1 MTPLRTLLFVA
12 GILSSARARET
23 RVSYDY
29 GSSPTRSKDY
39 SSVKSDHDERPPARA
54 HTQEENARN
63 RESDMYEYKEN
74 DSFSRDSEA
83 QVVHKG
89 GKSPKPHQQD
99 KAYKDDDRYGKK
111 KPTLSGRS
119 QTRNEHYQPRKS
131 GHGEENSGKPHVTPK
146 AYEHDQGVMYQGN
159 ASDEGGKGKGSDT
172 AYKHYSPPQA
182 AYAHGGGKGKGSDK
196 AYKQHSH
203 AQVAYYAHGGGKGK
217 GSDKAYKQHS
227 HAQVAYAHGG
237 GKGKGSDTAYKQYSP
252 PQLAY
257 EYEEDKGKE
266 SDKAYK
272 QYSPS
277 QLAYEYEE
285 DKGKGSDKAYKQY
298 SPSQEPKG
306 GLRRSASHTAEEDH
320 GIIGSHES
328 KDKRDTDLPN
338 KSQLREE
345 GKFHR
350 SYPESDDSKHV

>member
-159 ASDEGGKGKGSDT
+159 ASDEGGKGKGSD
-172 AYKHYSPPQA
+172 
-182 AYAHGGGKGKGSDK
+182 
-196 AYKQHSH
+196 
-203 AQVAYYAHGGGKGK
+203 
-217 GSDKAYKQHS
+217 KAYKQHS

-257 EYEEDKGKE
+257 GYEEDKGKE

-320 GIIGSHES
+320 GIKGSHES

>member
-172 AYKHYSPPQA
+172 AYK
-182 AYAHGGGKGKGSDK
+182 
-196 AYKQHSH
+196 
-203 AQVAYYAHGGGKGK
+203 
-217 GSDKAYKQHS
+217 
-227 HAQVAYAHGG
+227 
-237 GKGKGSDTAYKQYSP
+237 QYSP

>member
-172 AYKHYSPPQA
+172 AYK
-182 AYAHGGGKGKGSDK
+182 
-196 AYKQHSH
+196 
-203 AQVAYYAHGGGKGK
+203 
-217 GSDKAYKQHS
+217 QHS

-257 EYEEDKGKE
+257 GYEEDKGKE

>member
-203 AQVAYYAHGGGKGK
+203 AQVAYYAHGGGKG
-217 GSDKAYKQHS
+217 SDKAYKQHS

>member
-182 AYAHGGGKGKGSDK
+182 AYAHGGGKGKGSD
-196 AYKQHSH
+196 
-203 AQVAYYAHGGGKGK
+203 
-217 GSDKAYKQHS
+217 
-227 HAQVAYAHGG
+227 
-237 GKGKGSDTAYKQYSP
+237 TAYKQYSP
-252 PQLAY
+252 P
-257 EYEEDKGKE
+257 
-266 SDKAYK
+266 
-272 QYSPS
+272 

>member
-182 AYAHGGGKGKGSDK
+182 AYAHGGGKGKGSD
-196 AYKQHSH
+196 
-203 AQVAYYAHGGGKGK
+203 
-217 GSDKAYKQHS
+217 
-227 HAQVAYAHGG
+227 
-237 GKGKGSDTAYKQYSP
+237 TAYKQYSP

-320 GIIGSHES
+320 GIKGSHES